1 MKINRSLNLV
11 IPVTDDD
18 SVLYVHSTPI
28 GREVFERYYLIIS
41 KVFAAIYSEGLNVVA
56 GPRVAYL
63 VLKELAK
70 KGGPAAEQDVQNGL
84 IAEIRRLTN
93 VCVMNPTGGWEV
105 VPFQSVIDRQML
117 DDDTIAEVESAIV
130 FFIVN
135 SALHKRGV
143 LTTMLEMMVDLFG
156 WRLTSSNVTEYL
168 SSLPTSTATV
178 NTGETVIQSS
188 IPH

>member
-28 GREVFERYYLIIS
+28 GREVFERYYLIIG
-41 KVFAAIYSEGLNVVA
+41 KVFSAIYSEGLTVVA

-63 VLKELAK
+63 VLKELARK
-70 KGGPAAEQDVQNGL
+70 AGPAAERDVQQGL
-84 IAEIRRLTN
+84 IAEIHRLTN
-93 VCVMNPTGGWEV
+93 VCIMGSTGWEV
-105 VPFQSVIDRQML
+105 LPFQTVIDREML
-117 DDDTIAEVESAIV
+117 DEDTIAEVESAIV

-143 LTTMLEMMVDLFG
+143 KQTMLEMTVDLFG
-156 WRLTSSNVTEYL
+156 WQLTSSNVTEYRN
-168 SSLPTSTATV
+168 SLPTSTATA
-178 NTGETVIQSS
+178 NSGETVTQSS

>member
-63 VLKELAK
+63 VLKELARK
-70 KGGPAAEQDVQNGL
+70 AGPEAEQDVQKGL

-93 VCVMNPTGGWEV
+93 VCIQGDAGWEV
-105 VPFQSVIDRQML
+105 FPFQTVIDRQML

-156 WRLTSSNVTEYL
+156 WQLTSLNVTAYQ
-168 SSLPTSTATV
+168 SSLPKLIVTV
-178 NTGETVIQSS
+178 NSGEMVTQSS